1 MPFPDDVDPDNP
13 LDALKV
19 AFAAFVAKLIVDADG
34 VVDFGELKLM
44 SRVFPDA
51 LLQRLGFLDA
61 EGSFTERYRTSYTE
75 AIRVLPSRLGRGEK
89 LELIT
94 LFHRAAWAD
103 GELLQAELLVLRE
116 AAEVLG
122 VPLSVLSE
130 HLDGLKSVAS
140 LRG

>member
-1 MPFPDDVDPDNP
+1 MPFPDDVDPGSS

-44 SRVFPDA
+44 SQIFPDR
-51 LLQRLGFLDA
+51 LLQDLGFLDD
-61 EGSFTERYRTSYTE
+61 GGGFTERYRDAYTE
-75 AIRVLPSRLGRGEK
+75 AIRVLPNRLGKGEK

-116 AAEVLG
+116 AGEVLG

-130 HLDGLKSVAS
+130 HLDGLRSVAS
-140 LRG
+140 LR